1 MKIDRFNNLKPD
13 KCVKENCCFL
23 KFCLTVTFQTR
34 NFVLVL
40 CLHYLFHLSFSWLSW
55 LCIIHTLQQLHLMLS
70 VDTLLA
76 VNLKLDIN
84 FQFSVFIF
92 VLVDE
97 TFACG
102 GDVIQQQDI
111 KHKINTS
118 YNLAKYQYHFQEFM
132 VISHRYNS

>member
-1 MKIDRFNNLKPD
+1 
-13 KCVKENCCFL
+13 
-23 KFCLTVTFQTR
+23 
-34 NFVLVL
+34 
-40 CLHYLFHLSFSWLSW
+40 
-55 LCIIHTLQQLHLMLS
+55 MLS

-97 TFACG
+97 TFHFPCG
-102 GDVIQQQDI
+102 GDVIQQQDM